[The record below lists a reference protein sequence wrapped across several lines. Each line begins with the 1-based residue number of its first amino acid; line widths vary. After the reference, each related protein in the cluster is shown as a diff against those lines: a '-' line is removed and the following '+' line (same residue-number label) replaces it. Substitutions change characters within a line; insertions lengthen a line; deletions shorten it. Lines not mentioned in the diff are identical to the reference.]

1 MRMVRLLLTR
11 VVTVLAGAAV
21 LLSSALAYLNNDWL
35 AQTGLTITLIV
46 LLVGGLAILT
56 IGFRDLLRDL
66 WKWHSESRKDSHSS
80 S

>member
-1 MRMVRLLLTR
+1 MRA
-11 VVTVLAGAAV
+11 VTLLAGAAV
-21 LLSSALAYLNNDWL
+21 LVSSALVSVNNDWL
-35 AQTGLTITLIV
+35 AQTGLTVTLIV

-66 WKWHSESRKDSHSS
+66 WKWHSQAREDSHSS